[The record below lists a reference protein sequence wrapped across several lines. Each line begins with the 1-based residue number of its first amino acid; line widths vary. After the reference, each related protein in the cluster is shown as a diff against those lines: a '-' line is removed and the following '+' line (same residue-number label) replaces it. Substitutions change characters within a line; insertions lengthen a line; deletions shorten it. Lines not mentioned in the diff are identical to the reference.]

1 MVTNI
6 RPRIDIAILSQAHHP
21 HAMHVLPVAPAAVDG
36 GRGIGRVTLGVG
48 FTVLLCA

>member
-1 MVTNI
+1 M
-6 RPRIDIAILSQAHHP
+6 DIAILSRAYHP
-21 HAMHVLPVAPAAVDG
+21 HAMHVLPVAPACRQAAVDG